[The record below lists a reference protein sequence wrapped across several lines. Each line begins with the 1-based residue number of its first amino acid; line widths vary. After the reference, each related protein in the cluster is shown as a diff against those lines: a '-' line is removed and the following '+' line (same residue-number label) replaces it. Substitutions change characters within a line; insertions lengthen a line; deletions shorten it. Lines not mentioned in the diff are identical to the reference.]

1 MFKGHKHWRVILVF
15 IVLISLWS
23 SQYAYATQNESR
35 DNSVKS
41 KPKTVKAYIGDY
53 TEVSSLKNM
62 GLTALKY
69 ADLRI
74 KEAEGNLVEVLVQRG
89 QIVKKDQPLI
99 SYTIPVDELIL
110 EEKEILMKK
119 SEESFKE
126 ACEQKERDI
135 AENLSKIMTMDGS
148 SIETQILRL
157 NIQKMQ
163 LSYEQYVYQTQKSLD
178 KQREEL
184 EKQKADKELKYVL
197 APFDGFVYNIDTQMK
212 KGTILNSGAVL
223 ASIMDINSIV
233 LQADSAGVANMWY
246 NLDVEIYPI
255 FNRRED
261 TENGFKG
268 KVVAIDSLL
277 NGEAKTGKIYIR
289 SDSLTEKMGVYG
301 INANILAD
309 GVRVK
314 NVLLIPSEAVKT
326 EDIRAVKTLKYVYII
341 DANGEERKQYISGR
355 DNGVETWVYNGL
367 SEGQEIVIE

>member
-89 QIVKKDQPLI
+89 QFVKKDQPLI

-197 APFDGFVYNIDTQMK
+197 APFDGFVFQIDMQMK
-212 KGTILNSGAVL
+212 KGTILNSGTVV

-261 TENGFKG
+261 VENRFKG

>member
-1 MFKGHKHWRVILVF
+1 MFKDHKHWRVILVF

-89 QIVKKDQPLI
+89 QFVKKDQPLI

-197 APFDGFVYNIDTQMK
+197 APFDGFVFQIDTQMK
-212 KGTILNSGAVL
+212 KGTILNSGTVV

-261 TENGFKG
+261 VENRFKG

>member
-89 QIVKKDQPLI
+89 QFVKKDQPLI

-163 LSYEQYVYQTQKSLD
+163 ISYEQYVYQTQKSLD

-197 APFDGFVYNIDTQMK
+197 APFDGFVFQIDMQMK

-261 TENGFKG
+261 VENRFKG

>member
-89 QIVKKDQPLI
+89 QFVKKDQPLI

-197 APFDGFVYNIDTQMK
+197 APFDGFVFQIDTQMK
-212 KGTILNSGAVL
+212 KGTILNSGTVV

-261 TENGFKG
+261 VENRFKG